1 MAELTTNQ
9 TFHLL
14 LADIAM
20 AMAISTYDRGYAI
33 AEHLTDYTP
42 GRLRDDWLAYA
53 QDPELRRQVTALANA
68 GMGALQRLE
77 DEQLNATAQR
87 YGIPVGPE
95 LAQEIVAHFERR
107 RTAVLRYRS

>member
-33 AEHLTDYTP
+33 AEHLTD
-42 GRLRDDWLAYA
+42 
-53 QDPELRRQVTALANA
+53 
-68 GMGALQRLE
+68 
-77 DEQLNATAQR
+77 
-87 YGIPVGPE
+87 
-95 LAQEIVAHFERR
+95 
-107 RTAVLRYRS
+107 

>member
-1 MAELTTNQ
+1 MAEPTTNQ

-20 AMAISTYDRGYAI
+20 AMAISTYDRAYSI
-33 AEHLTDYTP
+33 AEHLADYTP
-42 GRLRDDWLAYA
+42 GRLRDDWLAQA
-53 QDPELRRQVTALANA
+53 QDNELRRKVTALANA
-68 GMGALQRLE
+68 GMGSLQRLE
-77 DEQLNATAQR
+77 DAQLNAAAER